1 MKYILSASSFKIL
14 TFGIIIILL
23 AGGAFVAAMEL
34 HNYVENKRVEDAD
47 QRFIT
52 AVDIAYNEQK
62 NLDVGGPTPF
72 DTLYR
77 YTELLQINA
86 DKLASTYFTKQTRV
100 AELSRMDGVSY
111 QKRLDFIRLLKA
123 DQEVLK
129 SINANSAEVKLGK
142 PLPIVMKKAQNGVW
156 QIESINYS
164 F

>member
-1 MKYILSASSFKIL
+1 MKYILSTFGFKIL

-34 HNYVENKRVEDAD
+34 HNYIENKRVEDAD

-62 NLDVGGPTPF
+62 DLDVGGPTPF

-111 QKRLDFIRLLKA
+111 QKRWDFIWLLKA
-123 DQEVLK
+123 DQDILK
-129 SINANSAEVKLGK
+129 SQKTLGSMANISK
-142 PLPIVMKKAQNGVW
+142 PLPLVMKKTQSGIW